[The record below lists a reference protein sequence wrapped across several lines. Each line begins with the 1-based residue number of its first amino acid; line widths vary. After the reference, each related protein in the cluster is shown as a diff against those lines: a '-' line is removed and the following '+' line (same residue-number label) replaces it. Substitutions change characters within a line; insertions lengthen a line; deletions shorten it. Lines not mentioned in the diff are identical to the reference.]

1 MTDLIQ
7 QHLNR
12 AAVIMK
18 SQADKGRSQHHPEVG
33 DMVFIK
39 LQPYIQSSL
48 APRANQKLSFKFF
61 GPFLV
66 LRRVGSVAYMLGLLA
81 SSSIHPVEESCG

>member
-18 SQADKGRSQHHPEVG
+18 SQANKGRSQHQPEVG

-48 APRANQKLSFKFF
+48 APSANKLSFKFF

-66 LRRVGSVAYMLGLLA
+66 LQRVGSVAYMLGLLA